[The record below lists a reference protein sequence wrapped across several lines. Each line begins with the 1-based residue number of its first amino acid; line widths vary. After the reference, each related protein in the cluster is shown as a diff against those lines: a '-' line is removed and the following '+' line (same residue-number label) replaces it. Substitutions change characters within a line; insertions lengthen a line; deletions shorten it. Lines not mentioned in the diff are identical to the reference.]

1 MKQFIVITL
10 LCIAGLFVSSTSLA
24 KEVTLPAIPV
34 AWYQDKKLDLSDF
47 YIEEARTLF
56 NTNKALYPYYALYQ
70 EDYSLYLVLCS
81 SPLFN
86 LGVENDGVTRFHL
99 VTGTESNIIKYQIS
113 VNNYV
118 PTGWAFSSSLDNIYK
133 GFWIGMPSV
142 NGKADTSSLSLVYFN
157 NHQIMPAEG
166 SASDSSVSTF
176 TFEHYLTNG
185 YDREHAGA
193 SPPPEEEESKEWY
206 EYLLDIPSAIW
217 DLFKGAFNL
226 LQVPL
231 NAIAEFIGRLDEILN
246 DINNWFFDIVKFLF
260 IPEENPFEQF
270 SDTIDK
276 KFPIVNQITDVVR
289 AFFSPGSYYN
299 ENGTGTTLEA
309 FEKSPGASF
318 TFSWKGKT
326 YTWLEFDLFKNDIL
340 PKVRAIVAGFLW
352 VAFAIRTYK
361 KLPQII
367 SGLHG

>member
-47 YIEEARTLF
+47 HIDEARTLY
-56 NTNKALYPYYALYQ
+56 NSNKALYPYYAVYQ
-70 EDYSLYLVLCS
+70 NEYSLYLVLSS
-81 SPLFN
+81 SPLYN
-86 LGVENDGVTRFHL
+86 HGVEYQGITRYYLEVT
-99 VTGTESNIIKYQIS
+99 TESNLIFYKCS

-118 PTGWAFSSSLDNIYK
+118 PTGWEHDNTLNNIYS
-133 GFWIGMPSV
+133 GFQFGYLSV
-142 NGKADTSSLSLVYFN
+142 DGKVETSALSLVYFN
-157 NHQIMPAEG
+157 NNEITPVEG
-166 SASDSSVSTF
+166 SDSNASVPTY
-176 TFEHYLTNG
+176 TFEHYLDTG
-185 YDREHAGA
+185 YDREHAG
-193 SPPPEEEESKEWY
+193 SETPPKEEDSKAWY
-206 EYLLDIPSAIW
+206 EYILDIPGAIW